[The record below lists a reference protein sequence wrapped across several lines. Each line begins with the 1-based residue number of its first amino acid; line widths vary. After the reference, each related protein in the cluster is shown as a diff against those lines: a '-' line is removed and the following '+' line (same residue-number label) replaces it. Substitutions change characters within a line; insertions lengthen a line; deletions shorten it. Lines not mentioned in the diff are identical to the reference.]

1 MKKYILISILFLS
14 TVFQV
19 NAQAKGVKIGY
30 IDMEY
35 ILQNVPSYTE
45 AKNQLELKAQKW
57 KQEIEV
63 RNNEITKLKD
73 ALKAEQVLLTKEL
86 IAEKQEEITFQEKEL
101 LDYNQKRF
109 GPNGDLLNQKSIL
122 VKPIQDQIFTIVQ
135 DLADSKKYDFIF
147 DKSSDLTMLF
157 AAKRYDISD
166 QVLRTLNRAEQKE
179 QLTKKQLKLQEEKD
193 AREDFIKE
201 NPEML
206 ERQKNLEDKKAAREK
221 AIADKKAEAAEK
233 KKLAEEAKK
242 KELEEKAAKTKIA
255 NEAAAEARAKAIEDK
270 KKEQEEKAAALKA
283 QNDAVAEAKKKE
295 LEEKAAKIKLANEA
309 AAQARA
315 KAIEDRKKEL
325 EEKAAA
331 QKALNEAA
339 IQARAKAIEDKRK
352 EQEERNKKLL
362 EEKEAAKKAREEKL
376 KVKPI
381 N

>member
-1 MKKYILISILFLS
+1 MRKQFLLFLTILFS
-14 TVFQV
+14 AF
-19 NAQAKGVKIGY
+19 AFGQAKGVKIGY

-63 RNNEITKLKD
+63 RNNEITKLKE
-73 ALKAEQVLLTKEL
+73 ALKTEQVLLTKEL

-109 GPNGDLLNQKSIL
+109 GPNGDLLNQKSVL

-206 ERQKNLEDKKAAREK
+206 ERQKILEDKKAAREK

-315 KAIEDRKKEL
+315 KAIEDKKKEL

>member
-1 MKKYILISILFLS
+1 MRKQFLLFLTILF
-14 TVFQV
+14 TGITFGQT
-19 NAQAKGVKIGY
+19 KGVKIGY

-45 AKNQLELKAQKW
+45 AKNQLEIKAQKW

-109 GPNGDLLNQKSIL
+109 GPNGDLLIQKSVL

-166 QVLRTLNRAEQKE
+166 QVLRTLKRAEQKE
-179 QLTKKQLKLQEEKD
+179 QLTKKQLKLQQEKD
-193 AREDFIKE
+193 AKEDAIRE

-206 ERQKNLEDKKAAREK
+206 ERQKILDDKKLAK
-221 AIADKKAEAAEK
+221 AKLIAEKKAEAEEK
-233 KKLAEEAKK
+233 KKLA
-242 KELEEKAAKTKIA
+242 
-255 NEAAAEARAKAIEDK
+255 D
-270 KKEQEEKAAALKA
+270 
-283 QNDAVAEAKKKE
+283 EAKKKE
-295 LEEKAAKIKLANEA
+295 LEEKAAKIKAANDA
-309 AAQARA
+309 AAQARLKA
-315 KAIEDRKKEL
+315 IEDRKKEQEEKTAALKAQNQTAIDAKKKELEEKAAALKAQNQAAAEARTKAIEDRKKEL

-331 QKALNEAA
+331 QKAQNQAASEA
-339 IQARAKAIEDKRK
+339 RTKAIEDRK
-352 EQEERNKKLL
+352 KEL
-362 EEKEAAKKAREEKL
+362 EEKNKKILEDREAAKKAREEKL

>member
-1 MKKYILISILFLS
+1 MRKQFLLFLTILF
-14 TVFQV
+14 TGITFGQT
-19 NAQAKGVKIGY
+19 KGVKIGY

-45 AKNQLELKAQKW
+45 AKNQLEIKAQKW

-109 GPNGDLLNQKSIL
+109 GPNGDLLIQKSVL

-166 QVLRTLNRAEQKE
+166 QVLRTLKRAEQKE
-179 QLTKKQLKLQEEKD
+179 QLTKKQLKLQQEKD
-193 AREDFIKE
+193 AKEDAIRE

-206 ERQKNLEDKKAAREK
+206 ERQKILDDKKLAK
-221 AIADKKAEAAEK
+221 AKLIAEKKAEAEEK
-233 KKLAEEAKK
+233 KKLA
-242 KELEEKAAKTKIA
+242 
-255 NEAAAEARAKAIEDK
+255 D
-270 KKEQEEKAAALKA
+270 
-283 QNDAVAEAKKKE
+283 EAKKKE
-295 LEEKAAKIKLANEA
+295 LEEKAAKIKAANDA
-309 AAQARA
+309 AAQARLKA
-315 KAIEDRKKEL
+315 IEDRKKEQEEKTAALKAQNQTAIDAKKKELEEKAAALKAQNQAAAEARTKAIEDRKKEL

-331 QKALNEAA
+331 QKAQNQAA
-339 IQARAKAIEDKRK
+339 AEARAKAIEDRK
-352 EQEERNKKLL
+352 KEL
-362 EEKEAAKKAREEKL
+362 EEKNKKILEDREAAKKSREEKL

>member
-1 MKKYILISILFLS
+1 MRKQFLLFLTILFTSS
-14 TVFQV
+14 TF
-19 NAQAKGVKIGY
+19 AQTKGVKIGY

-45 AKNQLELKAQKW
+45 ANNQLELKAQKW

-109 GPNGDLLNQKSIL
+109 GPNGDLLLQKAL
-122 VKPIQDQIFTIVQ
+122 VVKPVQDQIFTIVQ
-135 DLADSKKYDFIF
+135 DIADSKKYDFIF

-166 QVLRTLNRAEQKE
+166 QVLRTLTRAEQRQ

-193 AREDFIKE
+193 AKEDYIKE

-206 ERQKNLEDKKAAREK
+206 ERQKILDDKKIARVK
-221 AIADKKAEAAEK
+221 LAAEK
-233 KKLAEEAKK
+233 KA
-242 KELEEKAAKTKIA
+242 ELEEKKKIA
-255 NEAAAEARAKAIEDK
+255 AENRKKAIEEKKTLKSNPTNNDSNDSIVNKKANEKMAAEAARKAAVEARAKA
-270 KKEQEEKAAALKA
+270 L
-283 QNDAVAEAKKKE
+283 
-295 LEEKAAKIKLANEA
+295 
-309 AAQARA
+309 
-315 KAIEDRKKEL
+315 EDRKKEL
-325 EEKAAA
+325 E
-331 QKALNEAA
+331 
-339 IQARAKAIEDKRK
+339 DK
-352 EQEERNKKLL
+352 KKKILDDR
-362 EEKEAAKKAREEKL
+362 EAAKKAREEKL

>member
-1 MKKYILISILFLS
+1 MRKQFLLFLTILF
-14 TVFQV
+14 TGITFGQT
-19 NAQAKGVKIGY
+19 KGVKIGY

-45 AKNQLELKAQKW
+45 AKNQLEIKAQKW

-109 GPNGDLLNQKSIL
+109 GPNGDLLIQKSVL

-166 QVLRTLNRAEQKE
+166 QVLRTLKRAEQKE
-179 QLTKKQLKLQEEKD
+179 QLTKKQLKLQQEKD
-193 AREDFIKE
+193 AKEDAIRE

-206 ERQKNLEDKKAAREK
+206 ERQKILDDKKLAK
-221 AIADKKAEAAEK
+221 AKLIAEKKAEAEEK
-233 KKLAEEAKK
+233 KKLA
-242 KELEEKAAKTKIA
+242 
-255 NEAAAEARAKAIEDK
+255 D
-270 KKEQEEKAAALKA
+270 
-283 QNDAVAEAKKKE
+283 EAKKKE
-295 LEEKAAKIKLANEA
+295 LEEKAAKIKAANDA
-309 AAQARA
+309 AAQARLKALEDRKKEQEDKTAALKAQNQTAIDAKKKELEEKAAALKAQNQAAAEARTKAIEDRKKELEEKAAALKAQNQAAAEARA

-325 EEKAAA
+325 EEK
-331 QKALNEAA
+331 
-339 IQARAKAIEDKRK
+339 
-352 EQEERNKKLL
+352 NKKIL
-362 EEKEAAKKAREEKL
+362 EDREAAKKSREEKL

>member
-1 MKKYILISILFLS
+1 MRKQFLLFLTILFTAL
-14 TVFQV
+14 TFGQT
-19 NAQAKGVKIGY
+19 KGVKIGY

-63 RNNEITKLKD
+63 RNNEITRLKD
-73 ALKAEQVLLTKEL
+73 ALKTEQVLLTKEL

-109 GPNGDLLNQKSIL
+109 GPNGDLQIQKSVL

-157 AAKRYDISD
+157 AAKRYDISE

-179 QLTKKQLKLQEEKD
+179 QLTKKQLKLQQEKD
-193 AREDFIKE
+193 AKEDAIRE

-206 ERQKNLEDKKAAREK
+206 ERQKILDDKKIAREK
-221 AIADKKAEAAEK
+221 LIAEKKAEAEQK
-233 KKLAEEAKK
+233 KKLADEAKKKELEDKAAKSKAANNAAAQARAKAIEDKNKEQEERAAALKAQNQTAIEAKK
-242 KELEEKAAKTKIA
+242 KELEEKAAALKA
-255 NEAAAEARAKAIEDK
+255 QNQAAADARAKALEEK
-270 KKEQEEKAAALKA
+270 KKELEEKAAALKA
-283 QNDAVAEAKKKE
+283 QNQAAAEAKAKA
-295 LEEKAAKIKLANEA
+295 LEE
-309 AAQARA
+309 
-315 KAIEDRKKEL
+315 RKKEL
-325 EEKAAA
+325 EE
-331 QKALNEAA
+331 
-339 IQARAKAIEDKRK
+339 
-352 EQEERNKKLL
+352 RNKKIL
-362 EEKEAAKKAREEKL
+362 EDREAAKKAREEKL

>member
-1 MKKYILISILFLS
+1 MKKHFLLFLTILFS
-14 TVFQV
+14 SFSFGQT
-19 NAQAKGVKIGY
+19 KSVKIGY

-45 AKNQLELKAQKW
+45 AKNQLELKAQQW

-63 RNNEITKLKD
+63 RNNEITRLKD
-73 ALKAEQVLLTKEL
+73 ALKTEQVLLTKEL

-109 GPNGDLLNQKSIL
+109 GPNGDLLNQKSNL

-135 DLADSKKYDFIF
+135 DIADSKKYDFIF
-147 DKSSDLTMLF
+147 DKASDLTMLF

-166 QVLRTLNRAEQKE
+166 QVLRTLKRAEQKE

-206 ERQKNLEDKKAAREK
+206 ERQKILEDKKLARER

-255 NEAAAEARAKAIEDK
+255 NEAAAQARAKAIEDR
-270 KKEQEEKAAALKA
+270 KKEQEEKAATLKA
-283 QNDAVAEAKKKE
+283 QNEAAAAAKKKE

-315 KAIEDRKKEL
+315 KAIEDKKKEQ

-331 QKALNEAA
+331 LKAQNEAA
-339 IQARAKAIEDKRK
+339 IQARAKAIEDRKK

-376 KVKPI
+376 KIKPI

>member
-1 MKKYILISILFLS
+1 MRKQFLLFLTILFS
-14 TVFQV
+14 AFTFG
-19 NAQAKGVKIGY
+19 QAKGVKIGY

-63 RNNEITKLKD
+63 RNNEITKLKE
-73 ALKAEQVLLTKEL
+73 ALKTEQVLLTKEL

-206 ERQKNLEDKKAAREK
+206 ERQKILEDKKAAREK

>member
-1 MKKYILISILFLS
+1 MRKQFLLFLTILFS
-14 TVFQV
+14 AFTFG
-19 NAQAKGVKIGY
+19 QAKGVKIGY

-63 RNNEITKLKD
+63 RNNEITKLKE
-73 ALKAEQVLLTKEL
+73 ALKTEQVLLTKEL
-86 IAEKQEEITFQEKEL
+86 IAEKQEEINFQEKEL

-166 QVLRTLNRAEQKE
+166 QVLRTLIRAEQKE

-206 ERQKNLEDKKAAREK
+206 ERQKILEDKKLAREK

-362 EEKEAAKKAREEKL
+362 EEKEAAKKARDEKL

>member
-1 MKKYILISILFLS
+1 MRKQFLLFLTILFTAL
-14 TVFQV
+14 TFGQT
-19 NAQAKGVKIGY
+19 KGVKIGY

-63 RNNEITKLKD
+63 RNNEITRLKD
-73 ALKAEQVLLTKEL
+73 ALKTEQVLLTKEL

-109 GPNGDLLNQKSIL
+109 GPNGDLLIQKSVL

-179 QLTKKQLKLQEEKD
+179 QLTKKQLKLQQEKD
-193 AREDFIKE
+193 AKEDAIRE

-206 ERQKNLEDKKAAREK
+206 ERQKILDDKKLAREK
-221 AIADKKAEAAEK
+221 AIAEKKAEAQEK
-233 KKLAEEAKK
+233 KKIADEAKK
-242 KELEEKAAKTKIA
+242 KELEDKAAKSKATNDAAAQARAKAIEDKKKEQEVKAAALKAQNQTAIDAKKKEFEEKAAALKA
-255 NEAAAEARAKAIEDK
+255 QNQAAAEARAKTLEDK

-283 QNDAVAEAKKKE
+283 QNQ
-295 LEEKAAKIKLANEA
+295 A
-309 AAQARA
+309 AAEARA
-315 KAIEDRKKEL
+315 KALEERKKEL
-325 EEKAAA
+325 EE
-331 QKALNEAA
+331 
-339 IQARAKAIEDKRK
+339 
-352 EQEERNKKLL
+352 RNKKIIDDR
-362 EEKEAAKKAREEKL
+362 EAAKKAREEKL

>member
-1 MKKYILISILFLS
+1 MRKQFLLFLTILF
-14 TVFQV
+14 TGITFGQT
-19 NAQAKGVKIGY
+19 KGVKIGY

-45 AKNQLELKAQKW
+45 AKNQLEIKAQKW

-109 GPNGDLLNQKSIL
+109 GPNGDLLIQKSVL

-166 QVLRTLNRAEQKE
+166 QVLRTLKRAEQKE
-179 QLTKKQLKLQEEKD
+179 QLTKKQLKLQQEKD
-193 AREDFIKE
+193 AKEDAIRE

-206 ERQKNLEDKKAAREK
+206 ERQKILDDKKLAK
-221 AIADKKAEAAEK
+221 AKLIAEKKAEAEEK
-233 KKLAEEAKK
+233 KKLADEAKK
-242 KELEEKAAKTKIA
+242 KELEEKASKIKAA
-255 NEAAAEARAKAIEDK
+255 NDAAAQARLKAIEDRKKEQEDKTAALKAQNQTAIDAK
-270 KKEQEEKAAALKA
+270 KKELEEKAAALKA
-283 QNDAVAEAKKKE
+283 QNQAAAEA
-295 LEEKAAKIKLANEA
+295 
-309 AAQARA
+309 RT

-331 QKALNEAA
+331 QKAQNQAA
-339 IQARAKAIEDKRK
+339 AEARAKAIEDRK
-352 EQEERNKKLL
+352 KEL
-362 EEKEAAKKAREEKL
+362 EEKNKKILEDREAAKKAREEKL

>member
-1 MKKYILISILFLS
+1 MRKQFLLFLTILF
-14 TVFQV
+14 TGITFGQT
-19 NAQAKGVKIGY
+19 KGVKIGY
-30 IDMEY
+30 LDMEY

-45 AKNQLELKAQKW
+45 AKNQLEIKAQKW

-109 GPNGDLLNQKSIL
+109 GPNGDLLIQKSVL

-166 QVLRTLNRAEQKE
+166 QVLRTLKRAEQKE
-179 QLTKKQLKLQEEKD
+179 QLTKKQLKLQQEKD
-193 AREDFIKE
+193 AKEDAIRE

-206 ERQKNLEDKKAAREK
+206 ERQKILDDKKLAK
-221 AIADKKAEAAEK
+221 AKLIAEKKAEAEEK
-233 KKLAEEAKK
+233 KKLA
-242 KELEEKAAKTKIA
+242 
-255 NEAAAEARAKAIEDK
+255 D
-270 KKEQEEKAAALKA
+270 
-283 QNDAVAEAKKKE
+283 EAKKKE
-295 LEEKAAKIKLANEA
+295 LEEKAAKIKAANDA
-309 AAQARA
+309 AAQARLKA
-315 KAIEDRKKEL
+315 IEDRKKEQEEKTAALKAQNQTAIDAKKKELEEKAAALKAQNQAAAEARTKAIEDRKKEL

-331 QKALNEAA
+331 QKAQNQAA
-339 IQARAKAIEDKRK
+339 AEARAKAIEDRK
-352 EQEERNKKLL
+352 KEL
-362 EEKEAAKKAREEKL
+362 EEKNKKILEDREAAKKAREEKL